1 HGHGYPAV
9 RSGGNATPGRTRP
22 PWSRGRRRPR
32 RRPARCPEEC
42 GAWIPHDAPPVVGR
56 CAPTVVTRT
65 APAAAGRCRPRSR
78 ARWWWTGEAMR
89 VVTWNLWWRHGPWR
103 ERAAAIASVLSELA
117 PDVCGLQEVWGGT
130 DANQAAELAD
140 QVGMHWCWAPLP
152 VSPRHRAENGAD
164 IRIGNAVLSR
174 WPIISHARQPL
185 PVADGEQPR
194 VALYARV
201 DAPAG
206 PLPFFTTH
214 LTHRHDASAER
225 VAQVRVLAGF
235 VARHVDGCAYPPVV
249 TGDFNAEA
257 DSDELRL
264 LGGILTAPAVPGLV
278 LVDAWRFAEPG
289 DPGFTWDRR
298 NPYLAE
304 GALFDARLDHVLA
317 GPPRAGPGRASG
329 VRLGGTAPA

>member
-1 HGHGYPAV
+1 
-9 RSGGNATPGRTRP
+9 
-22 PWSRGRRRPR
+22 
-32 RRPARCPEEC
+32 
-42 GAWIPHDAPPVVGR
+42 
-56 CAPTVVTRT
+56 
-65 APAAAGRCRPRSR
+65 
-78 ARWWWTGEAMR
+78 MR

-103 ERAAAIASVLSELA
+103 ERGPAIASVLSELA
-117 PDVCGLQEVWGGT
+117 PDVCGLQEVWGGA

-140 QVGMHWCWAPLP
+140 RLGMHWCWAPLP
-152 VSPRHRAENGAD
+152 VSARHQAEHGAD

-174 WPIISHARQPL
+174 WPIISDARQPL

-194 VALYARV
+194 VALHARI

-235 VARHVDGCAYPPVV
+235 VARHADGCAYPPVV

-264 LGGILTAPAVPGLV
+264 LCGILTAPAVPGLT

-289 DPGFTWDRR
+289 DPGFTWDRHR
-298 NPYLAE
+298 NPYLTE
-304 GALFDARLDHVLA
+304 VALFDARIDHILV
-317 GPPRAGPGRASG
+317 GPPRSGRGRVSG
-329 VRLGGTAPA
+329 VRLAGTAPVAGVWPSDHFAVVADLTD